1 VETISLKHLINI
13 LDILK
18 YEENKSYIT
27 MDELLDIVR
36 NING

>member
-1 VETISLKHLINI
+1 METISLKHLINV

-27 MDELLDIVR
+27 IDELLDIVR
-36 NING
+36 CLNG